1 MNKNEIAN
9 ELEDKR
15 DQMLELL
22 EEMRDLVNSGPDHI
36 KARAK
41 AYWLPHV
48 EMALTKEHGFLGG
61 SMCDV
66 QDTINELREDEEDE
80 EEC

>member
-1 MNKNEIAN
+1 MNTEQIAN
-9 ELEDKR
+9 ELESKR

-22 EEMRDLVNSGPDHI
+22 EEMSHLVNSGPNHI
-36 KARAK
+36 KSRAK
-41 AYWLPHV
+41 AYWIPHV

-66 QDTINELREDEEDE
+66 QDTIDELRDEVPELDR
-80 EEC
+80 